1 MPQSLPPKFVLV
13 VDDNEDLYGSYAYH
27 SELKKPEDD
36 LCNGKYF
43 TGAVSAIAYLKTL
56 EPSEFPEVLIV
67 DCMPPTEG
75 DIGNPFLGSFWQAS
89 RCGDLY
95 ARKIIEVYREKG
107 ARLPHIL
114 FKSCD
119 ESIARETLEDFVGL
133 YSKVSCGTMVPNPAR
148 SSASNLFTIKWDGY
162 VSPQIP
168 DLVGAFVKAY
178 QRGEYNGYYEVLRE
192 HVAPLLEAWDDL
204 SEVKAGNEV
213 PYSFQHG
220 FGPACKGR
228 VVRNLDELSDLPK
241 GEKAVLVTQNFSR
254 EQFAS
259 LAGLLQGSP
268 DRVSALVI
276 TENFEMP
283 GHLWV
288 ALRARNLALLAGY
301 EGEAYLTT
309 GQMVTLLPAKRSLWK
324 GDLEIVS
331 AEAVAPV
338 IRNAIADATLCANQE
353 IERVR
358 AVIPEFS
365 ANVSGDADLGQAR
378 DADQRIGLLRSEQ
391 FIGPYANPDAW
402 AKMKDFLIGRGKE
415 LRELFARVAE
425 SSLKLPYMS
434 RKQEEYRAV
443 LDSLWKNFKSHNSLA
458 AGDVFRLFDIPAE
471 EFLDGDDLRRFQ
483 EVFGTDIRGVQLARQ
498 IPDLYI
504 AQINAL
510 CWRFSCNDRCPNI
523 LIPAVKTGEDV
534 SFVRDLLKKH
544 AAGMSVSL
552 GAMIET
558 REACANI
565 EGVAQNASFISF
577 GTNDLGA
584 AVLGVPRNDRDYQS
598 LHMRRLAPEVLDVIA
613 ATVSRAQNANPYI
626 HISLCGEAAR
636 DLQSL
641 IALRDR
647 GVWIDS
653 FSVDPEFRNTAL
665 LPLAYQDHV
674 IQNFCGPLRP
684 VPE

>member
-43 TGAVSAIAYLKTL
+43 TDVESAIAYLETL
-56 EPSEFPEVLIV
+56 DPLEFPEVLIV

-89 RCGDLY
+89 RCGDIY
-95 ARKIIEVYREKG
+95 ARNIIDVYREKG

-114 FKSCD
+114 FKSAD
-119 ESIARETLEDFVGL
+119 ENIVRETLEDFVGL
-133 YSKVSCGTMVPNPAR
+133 YSDVSCGTMVPNPAR
-148 SSASNLFTIKWDGY
+148 SSLSNFFTIKWDRY

-178 QRGEYNGYYEVLRE
+178 QRGENNEYYEALRE
-192 HVAPLLEAWDDL
+192 HVAPLLEAWDGL
-204 SEVKAGNEV
+204 SEVKAGEEA

-220 FGPACKGR
+220 FGPVCKGQ
-228 VVRNLDELSDLPK
+228 VVRNLDELSGLPK
-241 GEKAVLVTQNFSR
+241 GEKAVLVTQDFSQ
-254 EQFAS
+254 EQFVR
-259 LAGLLQGSP
+259 LIELLRVSP

-276 TENFEMP
+276 TEDFEMP

-288 ALRARNLALLAGY
+288 ALRARNLALLAGC
-301 EGEAYLTT
+301 EGEAQFATS
-309 GQMVTLLPAKRSLWK
+309 QIVTLSPAQRRLWS
-324 GDLEIVS
+324 GDLEILS

-338 IRNAIADATLCANQE
+338 ITNAIADATWCANQE
-353 IERVR
+353 RAR
-358 AVIPEFS
+358 GSAVIPEFS
-365 ANVSGDADLGQAR
+365 ANVSGDADLRQAR
-378 DADQRIGLLRSEQ
+378 EEDKRIGLLRSEQ
-391 FIGPYANPDAW
+391 FIGPYVNPDAW
-402 AKMKDFLIGRGKE
+402 EAMKDFLIGEGQR
-415 LRELFARVAE
+415 LREGFARVAGAPPE
-425 SSLKLPYMS
+425 
-434 RKQEEYRAV
+434 QEEYAAV
-443 LDSLWKNFKSHNSLA
+443 LDRLWKNFNSHNTLEST
-458 AGDVFRLFDIPAE
+458 DVFRLFDIPAE
-471 EFLDGDDLRRFQ
+471 EFLDGDDLQRFQ
-483 EVFGTDIRGVQLARQ
+483 ESFGTDVRGVQLARQ

>member
-1 MPQSLPPKFVLV
+1 MPQALPPKSVLV
-13 VDDNEDLYGSYAYH
+13 VDDPDVHSAYTSH
-27 SELKKPEDD
+27 SELGGNVHCIPDWES
-36 LCNGKYF
+36 
-43 TGAVSAIAYLKTL
+43 TIAYLETL

-67 DCMPPTEG
+67 DC
-75 DIGNPFLGSFWQAS
+75 IGHSIADYAFFVGSWKAS

-95 ARKIIEVYREKG
+95 ARRMIEVYREKG

-119 ESIARETLEDFVGL
+119 ESIARETLKDFVGL
-133 YSKVSCGTMVPNPAR
+133 YSDVSCGTMAPNPAR
-148 SSASNLFTIKWDGY
+148 SSLSNLFTIKWDRY

-178 QRGEYNGYYEVLRE
+178 QRGENNEYYEALRE
-192 HVAPLLEAWDDL
+192 HVAPLLEAWDGL
-204 SEVKAGNEV
+204 SEVKAGEEA

-220 FGPACKGR
+220 FGPVCKGQ
-228 VVRNLDELSDLPK
+228 VVRNLDELSGLPK
-241 GEKAVLVTQNFSR
+241 GEKAVLVTQDFSQ
-254 EQFAS
+254 EQFVR
-259 LAGLLQGSP
+259 LTELLRVSP

-276 TENFEMP
+276 TEDFKMP

-288 ALRARNLALLAGY
+288 ALRARNLALLAGC
-301 EGEAYLTT
+301 EGEAQFATS
-309 GQMVTLLPAKRSLWK
+309 QMVTLSPAQRRLWN
-324 GDLEIVS
+324 GDLEILS
-331 AEAVAPV
+331 AESVAPV
-338 IRNAIADATLCANQE
+338 MTNAIADATWCANQE
-353 IERVR
+353 LGRGS

-365 ANVSGDADLGQAR
+365 VNVSGNNDLRQV
-378 DADQRIGLLRSEQ
+378 DKRIGLLRSEQ
-391 FIGPYANPDAW
+391 FIGPYVNPDAW
-402 AKMKDFLIGRGKE
+402 EAMKDFLIGEGQR
-415 LRELFARVAE
+415 LREGFARVAGAPPE
-425 SSLKLPYMS
+425 
-434 RKQEEYRAV
+434 QEEYAAV
-443 LDSLWKNFKSHNSLA
+443 LDRLCKSFNSHDPLEST
-458 AGDVFRLFDIPAE
+458 DVFRLFDIPAE

-504 AQINAL
+504 AQIKVL
-510 CWRFSCNDRCPNI
+510 QRRFSCENNCPNI

-534 SFVRDLLKKH
+534 SFVRDLFEEH

-558 REACANI
+558 QEACANI

-647 GVWIDS
+647 GVRIDS